1 MPLLP
6 PSLPMLFRTF
16 GKKQLRLLPAVVVLG
31 LVGAVLEGFG
41 IGLIIPLLGIIMG
54 HGDAAGMGGFSAVLQ
69 HVGSGQSERDRL
81 IVISIAI
88 LGSIVLKNIFAF
100 ANTLLT
106 TFIYGKASHSIRSAL
121 SERLLRVGYPFFL
134 RQSPGRLLNIISNES
149 WRASDAIQIML
160 SAIVSASAAIILLAF
175 LLLLSWRMTLL
186 VTLGLAIVQ
195 IAHAVLSANLKGPS
209 RSVAS
214 RNSHLASQMLHLVH
228 AGRLIRIFGQE
239 SREKATFDTASDA
252 VRRASFVLLVRQGA
266 LPPLTEVLHAALFLA
281 VVIGAW
287 LAQVNF
293 PLIIAFVI
301 LLYRLQPHMRA
312 LQGSWSQLQGL
323 SGSLEEV
330 TWMLDPF
337 GKPQPPQG
345 DGPFH
350 GLRQGIR
357 FDDVTFTYS
366 GTDRREVVLHS
377 ATFDIRG
384 GRSTALIGRSGAGKT
399 TIVNLLCR
407 FVEPDTGR
415 ILVDGS
421 PLDGIDASQW
431 RQHIALASQE
441 LELVD
446 GTIFENITYGQD
458 AATAAEAERAAR
470 LAEAHEFIERL
481 PLGYDTLVGY
491 RGINL
496 SAGQRQRIALARA
509 LVRDPDLLILDEATN
524 AIDGLSEAAI
534 VETLKSRA
542 GRRTTIVISHHHS
555 TISFCDDVVILSGGR
570 VKKQAPFGALAS
582 LTMDELYQHEPLAA
596 PGGAGAKRRRGE
608 PAK

>member
-1 MPLLP
+1 
-6 PSLPMLFRTF
+6 MLRRAL
-16 GKKQLRLLPAVVVLG
+16 GRKQLRLLPAVVLLG
-31 LVGAVLEGFG
+31 LVGAALEGFG

-54 HGDAAGMGGFSAVLQ
+54 QGDQAGMAGFSAVFQ
-69 HVGSGQSERDRL
+69 HVGSSLSERDRL
-81 IVISIAI
+81 IVISAAI
-88 LGSIVLKNIFAF
+88 LGSIVLKNVFAF

-121 SERLLRVGYPFFL
+121 SEQLLRVGYPFFL
-134 RQSPGRLLNIISNES
+134 QQSPGRLLNIISNES

-160 SAIVSASAAIILLAF
+160 AAIVSASAAIILLVF
-175 LLLLSWRMTLL
+175 LLLLSWQMTLL
-186 VTLGLAIVQ
+186 VTLGLVLVQ
-195 IAHAVLSANLKGPS
+195 IAHAVLSANLKAPS

-214 RNSHLASQMLHLVH
+214 RNSDLASQMLHLVH

-239 SREKATFDTASDA
+239 SREKAVFDRASDG
-252 VRRASFVLLVRQGA
+252 VRRAAFVLLTRQGA
-266 LPPLTEVLHAALFLA
+266 LPPLTEVLHAMLFLA

-287 LAQVNF
+287 FVGVSF
-293 PLIIAFVI
+293 PLIVAFVI
-301 LLYRLQPHMRA
+301 LLYRLQPYMRA
-312 LQGSWSQLQGL
+312 LQMAWSQLQGL

-330 TWMLDPF
+330 VWMLDPSD
-337 GKPQPPQG
+337 KPEPPQG
-345 DGPFH
+345 SGPFR
-350 GLRQGIR
+350 GLGQGIK

-366 GTDRREVVLHS
+366 GKDRRAVVLHS
-377 ATFDIRG
+377 AAFEIRS

-421 PLDGIDASQW
+421 PLDQIDPSQW
-431 RQHIALASQE
+431 RRHIALASQD

-446 GTIFENITYGQD
+446 GTIFENIIYGQD
-458 AATAAEAERAAR
+458 AASAGDAERAAR
-470 LAEAHEFIERL
+470 LAEAHEFIEHL
-481 PLGYDTLVGY
+481 PQGYETIVGY
-491 RGINL
+491 RGVNL

-509 LVRDPDLLILDEATN
+509 LVRDPDILILDEATN
-524 AIDGLSEAAI
+524 AVDGLSEAAI

-570 VKKQAPFGALAS
+570 VKKQAPFATLAS
-582 LTMDELYQHEPLAA
+582 LSMDELYQHEPLD
-596 PGGAGAKRRRGE
+596 
-608 PAK
+608 

>member
-1 MPLLP
+1 MRLVP
-6 PSLPMLFRTF
+6 PSLPMLRRAL
-16 GKKQLRLLPAVVVLG
+16 GRKQLRLLPAVVVLG
-31 LVGAVLEGFG
+31 LVSAALEGFG

-54 HGDAAGMGGFSAVLQ
+54 QGDQAGMAGFSAVFQ
-69 HVGSGQSERDRL
+69 HFGSDLSEGDRL
-81 IVISIAI
+81 IVISAAI
-88 LGSIVLKNIFAF
+88 LGSIVLKNVFAF

-121 SERLLRVGYPFFL
+121 SEQLLRVGYPFFL
-134 RQSPGRLLNIISNES
+134 QQSPGRLLNIISNES

-160 SAIVSASAAIILLAF
+160 AAIVSASAAIILLVF
-175 LLLLSWRMTLL
+175 LLLLSWQMTLL
-186 VTLGLAIVQ
+186 VTLGLVLVQ
-195 IAHAVLSANLKGPS
+195 IAHAVLSANLKAPS

-214 RNSHLASQMLHLVH
+214 RNSDLASQMLHLVH

-239 SREKATFDTASDA
+239 SREKAVFDRASDG
-252 VRRASFVLLVRQGA
+252 VRRAAFVLLTRQGA
-266 LPPLTEVLHAALFLA
+266 LPPLTEVLHAMLFLA

-287 LAQVNF
+287 FVGVSF
-293 PLIIAFVI
+293 PLIVAFVI
-301 LLYRLQPHMRA
+301 LLYRLQPYMRA
-312 LQGSWSQLQGL
+312 LQMAWSQLQGL

-330 TWMLDPF
+330 VWMLDPSD
-337 GKPQPPQG
+337 KPEPPQG
-345 DGPFH
+345 SGPFR
-350 GLRQGIR
+350 GLGQGIK

-366 GTDRREVVLHS
+366 GKDRRAVVLHS
-377 ATFDIRG
+377 AAFEIRS

-421 PLDGIDASQW
+421 PLDQIDPSQW
-431 RQHIALASQE
+431 RRHIALASQD

-446 GTIFENITYGQD
+446 GTIFENIIYGQD
-458 AATAAEAERAAR
+458 EASAGDAERAAR
-470 LAEAHEFIERL
+470 LAEAHEFIEHL
-481 PLGYDTLVGY
+481 PQGYETIVGY
-491 RGINL
+491 RGVNL

-509 LVRDPDLLILDEATN
+509 LVRDPDILILDEATN
-524 AIDGLSEAAI
+524 AVDGLSEAAI

-570 VKKQAPFGALAS
+570 VKKQAPFAALAS
-582 LTMDELYQHEPLAA
+582 LSMDELYQHEPLD
-596 PGGAGAKRRRGE
+596 
-608 PAK
+608 

>member
-1 MPLLP
+1 MRLVP
-6 PSLPMLFRTF
+6 PSLPMLRRAL
-16 GKKQLRLLPAVVVLG
+16 GRKQLRLLPAVVLLG
-31 LVGAVLEGFG
+31 LVSAALEGFG

-54 HGDAAGMGGFSAVLQ
+54 QGDQAGMAGFSAVFQ
-69 HVGSGQSERDRL
+69 HFGSSLSERDRL
-81 IVISIAI
+81 IVISAAI

-121 SERLLRVGYPFFL
+121 SEQLLRVGYPFFL
-134 RQSPGRLLNIISNES
+134 QQSPGRLLNIISNES

-160 SAIVSASAAIILLAF
+160 AAIVSASAAIILLVF
-175 LLLLSWRMTLL
+175 LLLLSWQMTLL
-186 VTLGLAIVQ
+186 VTLGLVLVQ
-195 IAHAVLSANLKGPS
+195 IAHAVLSANLKAPS

-214 RNSHLASQMLHLVH
+214 RNSDLASQMLHLVH

-239 SREKATFDTASDA
+239 SREKAVFDRASDG
-252 VRRASFVLLVRQGA
+252 VRRAAFVLLTRQGA
-266 LPPLTEVLHAALFLA
+266 LPPLTEVLHAMLFLA

-287 LAQVNF
+287 FVGVSF
-293 PLIIAFVI
+293 PLIVAFVI
-301 LLYRLQPHMRA
+301 LLYRLQPYMRA
-312 LQGSWSQLQGL
+312 LQMAWSQLQGL

-330 TWMLDPF
+330 VWMLDPSD
-337 GKPQPPQG
+337 KPEPPQG
-345 DGPFH
+345 SGPFR
-350 GLRQGIR
+350 GLGQGIK

-366 GTDRREVVLHS
+366 GKDRRAVVLHS
-377 ATFDIRG
+377 AAFEIRS

-421 PLDGIDASQW
+421 PLDQIDPSQW
-431 RQHIALASQE
+431 RRHIALASQD

-446 GTIFENITYGQD
+446 GTIFENIIYGQD
-458 AATAAEAERAAR
+458 DASAGDAERAAR
-470 LAEAHEFIERL
+470 LAEAHEFIEHL
-481 PLGYDTLVGY
+481 PQGYETIVGY
-491 RGINL
+491 RGVNL

-509 LVRDPDLLILDEATN
+509 LVRDPDILILDEATN
-524 AIDGLSEAAI
+524 AVDGLSEAAI

-570 VKKQAPFGALAS
+570 VKKQAPFAALAS
-582 LTMDELYQHEPLAA
+582 LSMDELYQHEPLD
-596 PGGAGAKRRRGE
+596 
-608 PAK
+608 

>member
-1 MPLLP
+1 
-6 PSLPMLFRTF
+6 
-16 GKKQLRLLPAVVVLG
+16 
-31 LVGAVLEGFG
+31 
-41 IGLIIPLLGIIMG
+41 
-54 HGDAAGMGGFSAVLQ
+54 
-69 HVGSGQSERDRL
+69 
-81 IVISIAI
+81 
-88 LGSIVLKNIFAF
+88 
-100 ANTLLT
+100 
-106 TFIYGKASHSIRSAL
+106 
-121 SERLLRVGYPFFL
+121 
-134 RQSPGRLLNIISNES
+134 
-149 WRASDAIQIML
+149 
-160 SAIVSASAAIILLAF
+160 
-175 LLLLSWRMTLL
+175 
-186 VTLGLAIVQ
+186 
-195 IAHAVLSANLKGPS
+195 
-209 RSVAS
+209 
-214 RNSHLASQMLHLVH
+214 
-228 AGRLIRIFGQE
+228 
-239 SREKATFDTASDA
+239 FDTASDA
-252 VRRASFVLLVRQGA
+252 VRRASFALLVRQGA
-266 LPPLTEVLHAALFLA
+266 LPPLTEVLHAMLFLA

-287 LAQVNF
+287 LAQVSF

-330 TWMLDPF
+330 TWLLDPA

-345 DGPFH
+345 AGPFH
-350 GLRQGIR
+350 GLRQGIK

-366 GTDRREVVLHS
+366 GTDRREVVLHA
-377 ATFDIRG
+377 ATFEIRG

-407 FVEPDTGR
+407 FVEPDTGS
-415 ILVDGS
+415 ILVDGL
-421 PLDGIDASQW
+421 PLDRIDASQW
-431 RQHIALASQE
+431 RRHIALASQE

-446 GTIFENITYGQD
+446 GSIFDNITYGQD
-458 AATAAEAERAAR
+458 AATAGDAEAAAR

-481 PLGYDTLVGY
+481 PQGYETLVGY

-524 AIDGLSEAAI
+524 AVDGLSEAAI

-582 LTMDELYQHEPLAA
+582 LSMDELYQHEPLD
-596 PGGAGAKRRRGE
+596 
-608 PAK
+608 

>member
-1 MPLLP
+1 MMRLVP
-6 PSLPMLFRTF
+6 PSLPMLRRAL
-16 GKKQLRLLPAVVVLG
+16 GRKQLRLLPAVVVLG
-31 LVGAVLEGFG
+31 LVSAALEGFG

-54 HGDAAGMGGFSAVLQ
+54 QGDQTGMAGFSAVFQ
-69 HVGSGQSERDRL
+69 HVGSSLSERDRL
-81 IVISIAI
+81 IVISAAI
-88 LGSIVLKNIFAF
+88 LGSIVLKNVFAF

-121 SERLLRVGYPFFL
+121 SEQLLRVGYPFFL
-134 RQSPGRLLNIISNES
+134 QQSPGRLLNIISNES

-160 SAIVSASAAIILLAF
+160 AAIVSASAAIILLVF
-175 LLLLSWRMTLL
+175 LLLLSWQMTLL
-186 VTLGLAIVQ
+186 VTLGLVLVQ
-195 IAHAVLSANLKGPS
+195 IAHAVLSANLKAPS

-214 RNSHLASQMLHLVH
+214 RNSDLASQMLHLVH

-239 SREKATFDTASDA
+239 SREKAVFDRASDG
-252 VRRASFVLLVRQGA
+252 VRRAAFVLLTRQGA
-266 LPPLTEVLHAALFLA
+266 LPPLTEVLHAMLFLA

-287 LAQVNF
+287 FVGVSF
-293 PLIIAFVI
+293 PLIVAFVI
-301 LLYRLQPHMRA
+301 LLYRLQPYMRA
-312 LQGSWSQLQGL
+312 LQMAWSQLQGL

-330 TWMLDPF
+330 VWMLDPSD
-337 GKPQPPQG
+337 KPEPPQG
-345 DGPFH
+345 SGPFR
-350 GLRQGIR
+350 GLGQGIK

-366 GTDRREVVLHS
+366 GKDRRAVVLHS
-377 ATFDIRG
+377 AAFEIRS

-421 PLDGIDASQW
+421 PLDQIDPSQW
-431 RQHIALASQE
+431 RRHIALASQD

-446 GTIFENITYGQD
+446 GTIFDNIIYGQD
-458 AATAAEAERAAR
+458 AASAGDAERAAR
-470 LAEAHEFIERL
+470 LAEAHEFIEHL
-481 PLGYDTLVGY
+481 PQGYKTVVGY
-491 RGINL
+491 RGVNL

-509 LVRDPDLLILDEATN
+509 LVRDPDILILDEATN
-524 AIDGLSEAAI
+524 AVDGLSEAAI

-570 VKKQAPFGALAS
+570 VKKQAPFAALAS
-582 LTMDELYQHEPLAA
+582 LSMDELYQHEPLD
-596 PGGAGAKRRRGE
+596 
-608 PAK
+608 

>member
-1 MPLLP
+1 
-6 PSLPMLFRTF
+6 MLRRAL
-16 GKKQLRLLPAVVVLG
+16 GRKQLRLLPAVVVLG
-31 LVGAVLEGFG
+31 LVSAALEGFG

-54 HGDAAGMGGFSAVLQ
+54 QGDQTGMAGFSAVFQ
-69 HVGSGQSERDRL
+69 HVGSSLSERDRL
-81 IVISIAI
+81 IVISAAI
-88 LGSIVLKNIFAF
+88 LGSIVLKNVFAF

-121 SERLLRVGYPFFL
+121 SEQLLRVGYPFFL
-134 RQSPGRLLNIISNES
+134 QQSPGRLLNIISNES

-160 SAIVSASAAIILLAF
+160 AAIVSASAAIILLVF
-175 LLLLSWRMTLL
+175 LLLLSWQMTLL
-186 VTLGLAIVQ
+186 VTLGLVLVQ
-195 IAHAVLSANLKGPS
+195 IAHAVLSANLKAPS

-214 RNSHLASQMLHLVH
+214 RNSDLASQMLHLVH

-239 SREKATFDTASDA
+239 SREKAVFDRASDG
-252 VRRASFVLLVRQGA
+252 VRRAAFVLLTRQGA
-266 LPPLTEVLHAALFLA
+266 LPPLTEVLHAMLFLA

-287 LAQVNF
+287 FVGVSF
-293 PLIIAFVI
+293 PLIVAFVI
-301 LLYRLQPHMRA
+301 LLYRLQPYMRA
-312 LQGSWSQLQGL
+312 LQMAWSQLQGL

-330 TWMLDPF
+330 VWMLDPSD
-337 GKPQPPQG
+337 KPEPPQG
-345 DGPFH
+345 SGPFR
-350 GLRQGIR
+350 GLGQGIK

-366 GTDRREVVLHS
+366 GKDRRAVVLHS
-377 ATFDIRG
+377 AAFEIRS

-421 PLDGIDASQW
+421 PLDQIDPSQW
-431 RQHIALASQE
+431 RRHIALASQD

-446 GTIFENITYGQD
+446 GTIFENIIYGQD
-458 AATAAEAERAAR
+458 DASAGDAERAAR
-470 LAEAHEFIERL
+470 LAEAHEFIEHL
-481 PLGYDTLVGY
+481 PQGYETIVGY
-491 RGINL
+491 RGVNL

-509 LVRDPDLLILDEATN
+509 LVRDPDILILDEATN
-524 AIDGLSEAAI
+524 AVDGLSEAAI

-570 VKKQAPFGALAS
+570 VKKQAPFAALAS
-582 LTMDELYQHEPLAA
+582 LSMDELYQHEPLD
-596 PGGAGAKRRRGE
+596 
-608 PAK
+608 

>member
-1 MPLLP
+1 MRLVP
-6 PSLPMLFRTF
+6 PSLPMLRRAL
-16 GKKQLRLLPAVVVLG
+16 GRKQLRLLPAVVVLG
-31 LVGAVLEGFG
+31 LVSAALEGFG

-54 HGDAAGMGGFSAVLQ
+54 QGDQTGMAGFSAVFQ
-69 HVGSGQSERDRL
+69 HVGSSLSERDRL
-81 IVISIAI
+81 IVISAAI
-88 LGSIVLKNIFAF
+88 LGSIVLKNVFAF

-121 SERLLRVGYPFFL
+121 SEQLLRVGYPFFL
-134 RQSPGRLLNIISNES
+134 QQSPGRLLNIISNES

-160 SAIVSASAAIILLAF
+160 AAIVSASAAIILLVF
-175 LLLLSWRMTLL
+175 LLLLSWQMTLL
-186 VTLGLAIVQ
+186 VTLGLVLVQ
-195 IAHAVLSANLKGPS
+195 IAHAVLSANLKAPS

-214 RNSHLASQMLHLVH
+214 RNSDLASQMLHLVH

-239 SREKATFDTASDA
+239 SREKAVFDRASDG
-252 VRRASFVLLVRQGA
+252 VRRAAFVLLTRQGA
-266 LPPLTEVLHAALFLA
+266 LPPLTEVLHAMLFLA

-287 LAQVNF
+287 FVGVSF
-293 PLIIAFVI
+293 PLIVAFVI
-301 LLYRLQPHMRA
+301 LLYRLQPYMRA
-312 LQGSWSQLQGL
+312 LQMAWSQLQGL

-330 TWMLDPF
+330 VWMLDPSD
-337 GKPQPPQG
+337 KPEPPQG
-345 DGPFH
+345 SGPFR
-350 GLRQGIR
+350 GLGQGIK

-366 GTDRREVVLHS
+366 GKDRRAVVLHS
-377 ATFDIRG
+377 AAFEIRS

-421 PLDGIDASQW
+421 PLDQIDPSQW
-431 RQHIALASQE
+431 RRHIALASQD

-446 GTIFENITYGQD
+446 GTIFDNIIYGQD
-458 AATAAEAERAAR
+458 AASAGDAERAAR
-470 LAEAHEFIERL
+470 LAEAHEFIEHL
-481 PLGYDTLVGY
+481 PQGYKTVVGY
-491 RGINL
+491 RGVNL

-509 LVRDPDLLILDEATN
+509 LVRDPDILILDEATN
-524 AIDGLSEAAI
+524 AVDGLSEAAI

-570 VKKQAPFGALAS
+570 VKKQAPFAALAS
-582 LTMDELYQHEPLAA
+582 LSMDELYQHEPLD
-596 PGGAGAKRRRGE
+596 
-608 PAK
+608 

>member
-1 MPLLP
+1 
-6 PSLPMLFRTF
+6 MLRRAL
-16 GKKQLRLLPAVVVLG
+16 GRKQLRLLPAVVLLG
-31 LVGAVLEGFG
+31 LVSAALEGFG

-54 HGDAAGMGGFSAVLQ
+54 QGDQAGMAGFSAVFQ
-69 HVGSGQSERDRL
+69 HFGSSLSERDRL
-81 IVISIAI
+81 IVISAAI

-121 SERLLRVGYPFFL
+121 SEQLLRVGYPFFL
-134 RQSPGRLLNIISNES
+134 QQSPGRLLNIISNES

-160 SAIVSASAAIILLAF
+160 AAIVSASAAIILLVF
-175 LLLLSWRMTLL
+175 LLLLSWQMTLL
-186 VTLGLAIVQ
+186 VTLGLVLVQ
-195 IAHAVLSANLKGPS
+195 IAHAVLSANLKAPS

-214 RNSHLASQMLHLVH
+214 RNSDLASQMLHLVH

-239 SREKATFDTASDA
+239 SREKAVFDRASDG
-252 VRRASFVLLVRQGA
+252 VRRAAFVLLTRQGA
-266 LPPLTEVLHAALFLA
+266 LPPLTEVLHAMLFLA

-287 LAQVNF
+287 FVGVSF
-293 PLIIAFVI
+293 PLIVAFVI
-301 LLYRLQPHMRA
+301 LLYRLQPYMRA
-312 LQGSWSQLQGL
+312 LQMAWSQLQGL

-330 TWMLDPF
+330 VWMLDPSD
-337 GKPQPPQG
+337 KPEPPQG
-345 DGPFH
+345 SGPFR
-350 GLRQGIR
+350 GLGQGIK

-366 GTDRREVVLHS
+366 GKDRRAVVLHS
-377 ATFDIRG
+377 AAFEIRS

-421 PLDGIDASQW
+421 PLDQIDPSQW
-431 RQHIALASQE
+431 RRHIALASQD

-446 GTIFENITYGQD
+446 GTIFENIIYGQD
-458 AATAAEAERAAR
+458 DASAGDAERAAR
-470 LAEAHEFIERL
+470 LAEAHEFIEHL
-481 PLGYDTLVGY
+481 PQGYETIVGY
-491 RGINL
+491 RGVNL

-509 LVRDPDLLILDEATN
+509 LVRDPDILILDEATN
-524 AIDGLSEAAI
+524 AVDGLSEAAI

-570 VKKQAPFGALAS
+570 VKKQAPFAALAS
-582 LTMDELYQHEPLAA
+582 LSMDELYQHEPLD
-596 PGGAGAKRRRGE
+596 
-608 PAK
+608 

>member
-1 MPLLP
+1 MRLVP
-6 PSLPMLFRTF
+6 PSLPMLRRAL
-16 GKKQLRLLPAVVVLG
+16 GRKQLRLLPAVVLLG
-31 LVGAVLEGFG
+31 LVSAALEGFG

-54 HGDAAGMGGFSAVLQ
+54 QGDQAGMAGFSAVFQ
-69 HVGSGQSERDRL
+69 HFGSDLSEANRL
-81 IVISIAI
+81 IVISAAI
-88 LGSIVLKNIFAF
+88 LGAIVLKNIFAF

-121 SERLLRVGYPFFL
+121 SEQLLRVGYPFFL
-134 RQSPGRLLNIISNES
+134 QQSPGRLLNIISNES

-160 SAIVSASAAIILLAF
+160 AAIVSASAAIILLVF
-175 LLLLSWRMTLL
+175 LLLLSWQMTLL
-186 VTLGLAIVQ
+186 VTLGLVLVQ
-195 IAHAVLSANLKGPS
+195 IAHAVLSANLKAPS

-214 RNSHLASQMLHLVH
+214 RNSDLASQMLHLVH

-239 SREKATFDTASDA
+239 SREKAVFDRASDG
-252 VRRASFVLLVRQGA
+252 VRRAAFVLLTRQGA
-266 LPPLTEVLHAALFLA
+266 LPPLTEVLHAMLFLA

-287 LAQVNF
+287 FVGVSF
-293 PLIIAFVI
+293 PLIVAFVI
-301 LLYRLQPHMRA
+301 LLYRLQPYMRA
-312 LQGSWSQLQGL
+312 LQMAWSQLQGL

-330 TWMLDPF
+330 VWMLDPSD
-337 GKPQPPQG
+337 KPEPPQG
-345 DGPFH
+345 S
-350 GLRQGIR
+350 GLFRGLGQGIK

-366 GTDRREVVLHS
+366 GKDRRAVVLHS
-377 ATFDIRG
+377 AAFEIRS

-421 PLDGIDASQW
+421 PLDQIDPSQW
-431 RQHIALASQE
+431 RRHIALASQD

-446 GTIFENITYGQD
+446 GTIFENIIYGQD
-458 AATAAEAERAAR
+458 EASAGDAERAAR
-470 LAEAHEFIERL
+470 LAEAHEFIEHL
-481 PLGYDTLVGY
+481 PQGYETIVGY
-491 RGINL
+491 RGVNL

-509 LVRDPDLLILDEATN
+509 LVRDPDILILDEATN
-524 AIDGLSEAAI
+524 AVDGLSEAAI

-570 VKKQAPFGALAS
+570 VKKQAPFAALAS
-582 LTMDELYQHEPLAA
+582 LSMDELYQHEPLD
-596 PGGAGAKRRRGE
+596 
-608 PAK
+608 